1 MIPTSSHGE
10 SATDTLPTSSRFHLE
25 QIGEGVWAA
34 IVERGTGAW
43 GNAGIV
49 ALGNGTLVFDT
60 FLTPAAARDLR
71 AAAEVLT
78 GQPVTYVVNSHYHM
92 DHIHGNAVFDDAHI
106 IATTKTRER
115 IAARGVELLARRFA
129 LPDMLPGLDAQLASA
144 TTPELR
150 DDLIALQGDY
160 RALDAALSELTLRLP
175 DVTFDQ
181 RLTLHGAARTVEV
194 LTYGGGHTSSDAF
207 LWLPAERVAFLGD
220 LLGVHTHPSF
230 GQADLEEWDVI
241 LEQIAA
247 LDIATFVPG
256 HGPVGTLA
264 DVATLR
270 QYLSDMET
278 LVDEAIVRGETAQQV
293 AALPPPPPYADW
305 DARTIFT
312 DNLRHLYAI
321 SARSVGPDDTI
332 DEAR

>member
-34 IVERGTGAW
+34 IIERGTGAW

>member
-10 SATDTLPTSSRFHLE
+10 SATNTLPTSSRFHLE
-25 QIGEGVWAA
+25 RIGEGVWAA

-71 AAAEVLT
+71 AAAELLT

-92 DHIHGNAVFDDAHI
+92 DHIHGNAIFDDAHI

-115 IAARGVELLARRFA
+115 IAARGAELLARRFA
-129 LPDMLPGLDAQLASA
+129 LPEMLPGLDAQLASA

-160 RALDAALSELTLRLP
+160 RALDAALPELTLRLP

-181 RLTLHGAARTVEV
+181 RLTLHGAARTAEV
-194 LTYGGGHTSSDAF
+194 LSYGGGHTSSDAF

-220 LLGVHTHPSF
+220 LLGVRTHPSF
-230 GQADLEEWDVI
+230 GQADLEEWDTI

-270 QYLSDMET
+270 QYLSEMET

-293 AALPPPPPYADW
+293 AALQPPQPYADW
-305 DARTIFT
+305 DARTIFS

-321 SARSVGPDDTI
+321 SARSADPADTE

>member
-1 MIPTSSHGE
+1 
-10 SATDTLPTSSRFHLE
+10 
-25 QIGEGVWAA
+25 
-34 IVERGTGAW
+34 
-43 GNAGIV
+43 
-49 ALGNGTLVFDT
+49 
-60 FLTPAAARDLR
+60 
-71 AAAEVLT
+71 
-78 GQPVTYVVNSHYHM
+78 
-92 DHIHGNAVFDDAHI
+92 
-106 IATTKTRER
+106 
-115 IAARGVELLARRFA
+115 
-129 LPDMLPGLDAQLASA
+129 MLPGLDAQLASA
-144 TTPELR
+144 ATPELR

-160 RALDAALSELTLRLP
+160 RALDAALPELTLRLP

-181 RLTLHGAARTVEV
+181 RLTLHGAARTAEV
-194 LTYGGGHTSSDAF
+194 LSYGGGHTSSDAF

-220 LLGVHTHPSF
+220 LLGVRTHPSF

-270 QYLSDMET
+270 QYLSEMET

-293 AALPPPPPYADW
+293 AALQPPQPYADW
-305 DARTIFT
+305 DARTIFS

-321 SARSVGPDDTI
+321 SARSADPADTE